1 MIDLSSAV
9 LKSVSV
15 HYVGNKSLGA
25 ELIHSKKP
33 IALEERDKKILAN
46 AFLGRFKLEMNQ
58 YAFTH
63 PSSLDYNEVYNYCLE
78 TLAEPKQLQ
87 KNAVNITKHLYES
100 ATHPKVKD
108 GDVYVCLFENCV
120 VDSAYVDA
128 IGIYKA
134 ESKTDFLELDIADKE
149 FELTL
154 RQGVDISKVDKAC
167 LVLATN
173 GEKGFDVL
181 IYDTNGKG
189 EEAVYWRETFLNVAP
204 QANEYYQTHE
214 FLNIA
219 KQFIAKQVPQE
230 FDIEKTEQ
238 IDMLNKSVEFFRA
251 NTSFDKKKF
260 EDEVMQDKGM
270 IKSFR
275 NFETSYQEEHDLE
288 LPDRFDI
295 SALAVKKQAR
305 VFKSVL
311 KLDKNFHIYIHGD
324 KDLIEKGYDAHTG
337 KHFYKIYFDE
347 EA

>member
-1 MIDLSSAV
+1 MIDLSSAA

-15 HYVGNKSLGA
+15 HFVGNKSVGD

-33 IALEERDKKILAN
+33 MELEDREKKILAN
-46 AFLGRFKLEMNQ
+46 AFLGRFKLETNL

-63 PSSLDYNEVYNYCLE
+63 GASLDYNEVYNYCLE
-78 TLAEPKQLQ
+78 TLAEPDELH

-100 ATHPKVKD
+100 ATHPKIKA
-108 GDVYVCLFENCV
+108 GDVYICLFENCV
-120 VDSAYVDA
+120 VNSAYVDA

-134 ESKTDFLELDIADKE
+134 ESKTDFLDLNIEDKE

-167 LVLATN
+167 LVLSTN

-189 EEAVYWRETFLNVAP
+189 EEAVYWRETFLNIAP
-204 QANEYYQTHE
+204 QANEYYQTNE
-214 FLNIA
+214 FLTIA

-230 FDIEKTEQ
+230 FEIEKTEQ
-238 IDMLNKSVEFFRA
+238 IDMLNKSVEYFRA
-251 NTSFDKKKF
+251 NTSFDKKQFEETVMGDESMIRSFRKF
-260 EDEVMQDKGM
+260 EDAYRED
-270 IKSFR
+270 
-275 NFETSYQEEHDLE
+275 HDID

-295 SALAVKKQAR
+295 SAQAVKKQAR

-311 KLDKNFHIYIHGD
+311 KLDRNFHIYIHGD
-324 KDLIEKGYDAHTG
+324 KDLIEKGYDPVSG

-347 EA
+347 EE